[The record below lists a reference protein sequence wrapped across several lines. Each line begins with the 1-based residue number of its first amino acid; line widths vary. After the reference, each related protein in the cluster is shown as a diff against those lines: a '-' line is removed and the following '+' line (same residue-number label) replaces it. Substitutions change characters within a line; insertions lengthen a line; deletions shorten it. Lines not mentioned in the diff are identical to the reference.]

1 MTQPTGHARRR
12 PKQIVYNV
20 TKVIQPNIH
29 KLKEETEKTEETKE
43 TTNKKNES
51 DAITTERSSEEK
63 SNEAD
68 KKSGNQGTDSDYEDQ
83 TALMKKLIE
92 QHEKMKEAGDDED
105 DIDKDKQKDSNEGS
119 NEGSESSET
128 KEIAYTTM
136 RKIQE
141 IQRDAEGAESKRNEE
156 EIRN

>member
-1 MTQPTGHARRR
+1 
-12 PKQIVYNV
+12 
-20 TKVIQPNIH
+20 
-29 KLKEETEKTEETKE
+29 
-43 TTNKKNES
+43 
-51 DAITTERSSEEK
+51 
-63 SNEAD
+63 
-68 KKSGNQGTDSDYEDQ
+68 
-83 TALMKKLIE
+83 MKKLIE

-105 DIDKDKQKDSNEGS
+105 DIDKEQQKDSNEGS

-156 EIRN
+156 ERSAQFKKEVKAFQAWKERNHQEIGDEGMFEEPKSTDKSQQTNVLQTDREFKT